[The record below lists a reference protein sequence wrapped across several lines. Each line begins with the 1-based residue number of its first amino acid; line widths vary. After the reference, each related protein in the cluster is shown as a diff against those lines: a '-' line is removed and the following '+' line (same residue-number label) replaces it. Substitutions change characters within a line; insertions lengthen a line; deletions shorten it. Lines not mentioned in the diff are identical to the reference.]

1 MSRRL
6 KHFLSPAD
14 LSPRELAA
22 LLDLAA
28 RLKRGDAVG
37 SLRGKH
43 VGLLFFDPSLRT
55 RVSMEVAI
63 QELGGHAVTLDVGG
77 HDTWGLEHREGVRMD
92 EGPAEHVKEAVRV
105 LGEYVDA
112 LGVRA
117 FPRLASWKQ
126 ERQDP
131 VMSAFAR
138 WARVPIINLESAC
151 HHPCQALADALTLQE
166 LLHEPRAKTL
176 LLTWAYHPKPTPM
189 SVTNSILTMGAM
201 LGMRIRLAHPEGF
214 DLDGGIVNEARQT
227 ARKRGGSL
235 EITHDPDSGY
245 AEADVVYAKEWG
257 SLRYYGR
264 WGEERSLRNAL
275 QDWTVTEARMR
286 RTAGARFMHCLPVR
300 RNVVVDDAVL
310 DSPASA
316 VIQQAGNRLHVQKA
330 VLLKLLGD
338 ATLTPPGSRVS

>member
-6 KHFLSPAD
+6 RHFLSPAE
-14 LSPRELAA
+14 LSPKELAG

-28 RLKRGDAVG
+28 RLKRGEAMG

-77 HDTWGLEHREGVRMD
+77 HGTWGLEHREGVRMD
-92 EGPAEHVKEAVRV
+92 EGPAEHIKEAVRV

-112 LGVRA
+112 LGVRV

-131 VMSAFAR
+131 VLGAFVR
-138 WARVPIINLESAC
+138 WATVPILNLESAC

-166 LLHEPRAKTL
+166 LLHEPKGKTL
-176 LLTWAYHPKPTPM
+176 LLTWAYHPKPLPM
-189 SVTNSILTMGAM
+189 AVPHSTLSIAAL
-201 LGMRIRLAHPEGF
+201 LGMKIRLCHPKGF
-214 DLDGGIVNEARQT
+214 DLDGQVVEAARQT

-235 EITHDPDSGY
+235 EITDDLEGAY
-245 AEADVVYAKEWG
+245 AGADAVYAKSWG
-257 SLRYYGR
+257 SWRYYGR
-264 WGEERSLRNAL
+264 WGEERALRNAL

-286 RTAGARFMHCLPVR
+286 RTPGARFLHCLPGR

-330 VLLKLLGD
+330 VLLRLLGG
-338 ATLTPPGSRVS
+338 ATLTPPGLRIS